1 MIAIGSKRGQVY
13 CYLKLFGKLMNQSMN
28 RAISRGARAP
38 KKLEAGLGMR
48 QQQVGFFCSF
58 SFKGNLTQI
67 LFIFSF

>member
-38 KKLEAGLGMR
+38 KKLEARLGMR
-48 QQQVGFFCSF
+48 QQQVEEDFDFQIETGIFLFF
-58 SFKGNLTQI
+58 
-67 LFIFSF
+67 FI